1 MAMKKNVGKVTTE
14 ERAVIQ
20 NLYEHRN
27 GLNELAMILKS
38 DNAELYNKM
47 IQDLSNTKASF
58 QKWWDDMA
66 DKYKWE
72 SAIGGKWEIDFDTCN
87 IYLVTE

>member
-1 MAMKKNVGKVTTE
+1 MVRKKVGQVTAEECTE
-14 ERAVIQ
+14 IQ
-20 NLYEHRN
+20 ILSEHRN

-38 DNAELYNKM
+38 DRTNLYEKMVKDLERTNA
-47 IQDLSNTKASF
+47 AF
-58 QKWWDDMA
+58 QKWWDEMA

-72 SAIGGKWEIDFDTCN
+72 SIKGGKWEIDFDTCK